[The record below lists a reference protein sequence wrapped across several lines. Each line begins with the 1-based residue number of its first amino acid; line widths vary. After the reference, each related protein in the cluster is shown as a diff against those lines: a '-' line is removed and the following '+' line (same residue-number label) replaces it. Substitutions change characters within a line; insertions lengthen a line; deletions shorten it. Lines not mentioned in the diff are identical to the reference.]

1 MLALAQMA
9 RAPRQA
15 LRMILLLALAIAFAI
30 FTLVFAASQTQ
41 RASDIADYQVGA
53 DFSGVIPLG
62 LVNSSPL
69 QQEIALYRHIQ
80 GVLSATGGYVED
92 DTSAANAAAFP
103 LQLQAVDPDTYSQAT
118 LLPAPHDP
126 LLDEPAARP

>member
-80 GVLSATGGYVED
+80 GVLSATGGDRGED
-92 DTSAANAAAFP
+92 TPAANPAP
-103 LQLQAVDPDTYSQAT
+103 LPQH
-118 LLPAPHDP
+118 LPAGH
-126 LLDEPAARP
+126 PA

>member
-69 QQEIALYRHIQ
+69 QQEIALYRHIH
-80 GVLSATGGYVED
+80 GVVSATGGRL
-92 DTSAANAAAFP
+92 AADNSPAQAAA
-103 LQLQAVDPDTYSQAT
+103 LHAQLPYGG
-118 LLPAPHDP
+118 
-126 LLDEPAARP
+126 